1 MTDNPDMRA
10 RLAVAVLAG
19 CTALPASVLAA
30 EVVASPTHAC
40 ARLQDRTQRLDCYD
54 AAFARPADEASPQP
68 ATAATP
74 AAPAAAAANFG
85 LTPQQIDRKAPD
97 GGSAKLDQLA
107 SKVVALKRG
116 HHGQF
121 TATLENGQIWEQ
133 IEVEAN
139 ATIAIGD
146 SVTIRRAAMSSYL
159 MVTPRG
165 VATRV
170 RRIN

>member
-1 MTDNPDMRA
+1 MRA

-30 EVVASPTHAC
+30 EVAASPTHAC

-54 AAFARPADEASPQP
+54 AAFARPADEASAQP
-68 ATAATP
+68 ATAASP
-74 AAPAAAAANFG
+74 AAPSPAAEANFG
-85 LTPQQIDRKAPD
+85 LTPLQIDRNAPG
-97 GGSAKLDQLA
+97 GGSAKSDYLA
-107 SKVVALKRG
+107 SKVVAVKRG
-116 HHGQF
+116 HDGQF
-121 TATLENGQIWEQ
+121 TATLENGQVWVQ
-133 IEVEAN
+133 IEINSHAN
-139 ATIAIGD
+139 LAIGD

-165 VATRV
+165 VGTRV